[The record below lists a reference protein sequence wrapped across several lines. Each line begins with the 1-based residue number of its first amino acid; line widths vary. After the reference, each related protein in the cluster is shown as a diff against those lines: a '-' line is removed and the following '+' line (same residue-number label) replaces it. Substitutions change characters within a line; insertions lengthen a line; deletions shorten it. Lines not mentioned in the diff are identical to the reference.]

1 MESKII
7 PGLRGLWL
15 CILASVYLTATIAAA
30 PLNIQEQKKDQPQVS
45 GDERNAI
52 EKILKATTMEA
63 KMKAASDYSKKFPP
77 GKGVKRSDVAGTIAN
92 EIYKIQDANQK
103 LKLAEEYIKI
113 FNQPGEPDLVR
124 PTLIEGYFALNKF
137 DEALNESAKYLEKNP
152 DDVTIHVQI
161 AWAGANQVQKQSL
174 TPKLMQAALQSG
186 AKAVELMEADKKPEW
201 MQDDRWK
208 EYRNSWLWRL
218 YYARAVILVQNNE
231 KAAAK
236 ESVEKAVG
244 IEPYDIGVLL
254 MLVNLANDEYQTL
267 AQKYQAEKKQELLDK
282 ALEKMDEVIDWM
294 ARGVAACDGNAQ
306 LKTTQDQLMD
316 NLKQYYAFRFN
327 GKTDGLQGLIDK
339 YKKKA

>member
-1 MESKII
+1 MESKLI
-7 PGLRGLWL
+7 PGLRGLLL
-15 CILASVYLTATIAAA
+15 CILASVCLTATMAAA
-30 PLNIQEQKKDQPQVS
+30 PLSIQEQKKDQPQVS

-52 EKILKATTMEA
+52 EKILKATTIEA
-63 KMKAASDYSKKFPP
+63 KMKAASDYAKKFPP
-77 GKGVKRSDVAGTIAN
+77 GKGVKRSDVAGTISN

-103 LKLAEEYIKI
+103 LKLAEEYVKI

-174 TPKLMQAALQSG
+174 SPRLMQAALQSG

-208 EYRNSWLWRL
+208 DYRNSWLWRL
-218 YYARAVILVQNNE
+218 YYARGVILVQNND

-244 IEPYDIGVLL
+244 IEPYDIGILL

-306 LKTTQDQLMD
+306 LKATQDQLME
-316 NLKQYYAFRFN
+316 NLKQYYSFRFE
-327 GKTDGLQGLIDK
+327 GKTDGLQGLIEK

>member
-15 CILASVYLTATIAAA
+15 CILASVCLTATMAAA

-52 EKILKATTMEA
+52 EKILKATTIEA
-63 KMKAASDYSKKFPP
+63 KMKAASDYAKKFPP
-77 GKGVKRSDVAGTIAN
+77 GKGVKRSDVAGTISN

-103 LKLAEEYIKI
+103 LKLAEEYVKI

-174 TPKLMQAALQSG
+174 SPRLMQAALQSG

-218 YYARAVILVQNNE
+218 YYARGVILLQNND
-231 KAAAK
+231 KVAAK

-244 IEPYDIGVLL
+244 IEPYDIGILL

-267 AQKYQAEKKQELLDK
+267 AQKYQTEKKQELLDK

-306 LKTTQDQLMD
+306 LKATQDQLMD
-316 NLKQYYAFRFN
+316 NLKQYYSFRFE
-327 GKTDGLQGLIDK
+327 GKTDGLQGLIEK

>member
-15 CILASVYLTATIAAA
+15 CILASVCLTATMAAA

-52 EKILKATTMEA
+52 EKILKATTIEA
-63 KMKAASDYSKKFPP
+63 KMKAASDYAKKFPP
-77 GKGVKRSDVAGTIAN
+77 GKGVKRSDVAGTISN

-103 LKLAEEYIKI
+103 MKLAEEYTKI

-236 ESVEKAVG
+236 ESVEKAAG